1 MLRLAFSTAEPS
13 APGRRAATL
22 GYRVH
27 IHKERAMSRGTRSS
41 LTQMNTPS
49 LKWAKDLKQPSWQ
62 KQKGLLS
69 AHAVPASNFAIPE
82 KAPKKIVMRVLG

>member
-27 IHKERAMSRGTRSS
+27 IHKERAMSRGAPPHRLS
-41 LTQMNTPS
+41 P
-49 LKWAKDLKQPSWQ
+49 DL
-62 KQKGLLS
+62 
-69 AHAVPASNFAIPE
+69 AI
-82 KAPKKIVMRVLG
+82 V

>member
-27 IHKERAMSRGTRSS
+27 IHKERAMSRGDTSRLHVLIS
-41 LTQMNTPS
+41 LACCCQT
-49 LKWAKDLKQPSWQ
+49 A
-62 KQKGLLS
+62 
-69 AHAVPASNFAIPE
+69 
-82 KAPKKIVMRVLG
+82 